1 MPINAGTRLGAFE
14 ILGPLGAGGMGE
26 VYRARDTRLQRDV
39 AIKVLPA
46 VLSGDPDRLARF
58 EREAKTLAAL
68 NHPNIAQIYGLE
80 ESAGLRALVMELVDG
95 RDLSEIIAATVDRAP
110 GLPLR
115 DALRIAAQIIDAL
128 DAAHEAGVIH
138 RDLKPANI
146 RVRDDGTV
154 KVLDFGL
161 AKALAEGGGSAS
173 ADPTNLPTLT
183 SPMMTQQGMV
193 LGTAAYVAPEQARG
207 RPVDRRADIWAF
219 GCVLFEMLSGQRP
232 FAGDSLSD
240 TIANV
245 LKDEPDWSALPATTP
260 TAVRRLLARCL
271 QKDPRRRLQAI
282 GDARIALEDLDD
294 TATAAPAAGVVSER
308 RRPFWR
314 IAGIAGIVFA
324 IAGWGLWLLGLTRGG
339 DAPPIVRLSVTPPG
353 RSAMVRQASS
363 SDANSHWSISPDGR
377 QIAFIIEKGTTR
389 QLVVRAL
396 DSFDARPIA
405 GTDGADFPFW
415 SPDSSAIGF
424 YADGKLKR
432 VTVAEDAV
440 RTICDSPPRS
450 SATWGQGV
458 ILFGRGGAPPPTGR
472 AGLSLWSVPDT
483 GGTPVPLGGD
493 AQRDAPEDFPQFLPD
508 GRHFIYLKETAE
520 VADRR
525 IMLGSLDAPNRQ
537 ELVKSSFKARYVRGG
552 HLIYIRDGVLVAQ
565 HMDVNKA
572 ALDGPVIKLVDDV
585 MVAEVPGQAMY
596 EASWSGAIA
605 YQARTYGV
613 PSTLSWVARDGH
625 TLESVMEPEDFI
637 TVNLAAHDR
646 LLSFATGDNS
656 IENEE
661 PPSLPWIYD
670 FDRKQRTRIR
680 IPDVRGVETPLLS
693 PDGSTV
699 AFAAHTVAG
708 AVADVR
714 IQPVSGVTPATI
726 VAKGPFNYHPIDWS
740 ADGRYLLLHGMPT
753 SLTRIALLSVDLQ
766 GDRTPVK
773 YVENMGSVA
782 QGQFS
787 PDGRF
792 VAYASNVSD
801 RFEVYLQR
809 FPATS
814 ERWQLSVDGGSQ
826 PRWRRDGRELYF
838 VGADGGMMA
847 VPVALDR
854 PVPATGSPVRLFD
867 SGLQPQNVFFYGGS
881 ALYAVSQDGQ
891 RFLLIRSVKAGDPG
905 SIRVVINAI
914 R

>member
-14 ILGPLGAGGMGE
+14 ILAPLGAGGMGE
-26 VYRARDTRLQRDV
+26 VYRARDRRLQRDV

-46 VLSGDPDRLARF
+46 VLSADPERLARF
-58 EREAKTLAAL
+58 EREATTLAAL
-68 NHPNIAQIYGLE
+68 NHPNIAQLYGLE
-80 ESAGLRALVMELVDG
+80 ESGEIRALVMELVDG
-95 RDLSEIIAATVDRAP
+95 RDLSEIIAANGDRVS
-110 GLPLR
+110 GLPLP

-146 RVRDDGTV
+146 RVRHDGTV

-161 AKALAEGGGSAS
+161 AKAMAPDGGGAS
-173 ADPTNLPTLT
+173 SDPTNRPTLT

-219 GCVLFEMLSGQRP
+219 GCVLFEMLAGQRP

-245 LKDEPDWSALPATTP
+245 LKDDPDWSALSATTP
-260 TAVRRLLARCL
+260 RAVRRLLARCL

-282 GDARIALEDLDD
+282 GDARIALEDIEDSPP
-294 TATAAPAAGVVSER
+294 AAPAAAAPSER
-308 RRPFWR
+308 RSPLWR
-314 IAGIAGIVFA
+314 IVAIAAIVFGV
-324 IAGWGLWLLGLTRGG
+324 AGWGLWLLRLTRAG
-339 DAPPIVRLSVTPPG
+339 DVPPIVRLSVTPPG
-353 RSAMVRQASS
+353 RSSMVRQASS
-363 SDANSHWSISPDGR
+363 SDANAHWSISPDGR
-377 QIAFIIEKGTTR
+377 QIAFIVEERGTR

-396 DSFDARPIA
+396 DSFDARPVA
-405 GTDGADFPFW
+405 GTEGADYPFW
-415 SPDSSAIGF
+415 SADSSAIGF
-424 YADGKLKR
+424 FADGKLKR
-432 VTVAEDAV
+432 VTIAEDAV

-458 ILFGRGGAPPPTGR
+458 ILFGRGGAPTPTGR
-472 AGLSLWSVPDT
+472 PHFSLWSVSDT
-483 GGTPVPLGGD
+483 GGTPVPLADD
-493 AQRDAPEDFPQFLPD
+493 AQRDSPEDFPQFLPD

-520 VADRR
+520 VANRR
-525 IMLGSLDAPNRQ
+525 IMLGSLDSPKRQ
-537 ELVKSSFKARYVRGG
+537 ELVKSSFKAQYARSG

-585 MVAEVPGQAMY
+585 RVAEVPGQAMY

-670 FDRKQRTRIR
+670 FDRKQRMRIR
-680 IPDVRGVETPLLS
+680 IPDVRSVETPLLS
-693 PDGSTV
+693 PDASKV
-699 AFAAHTVAG
+699 AFAAHTAAG
-708 AVADVR
+708 AIADVR
-714 IQPVSGVTPATI
+714 IEQVSGVTPATI
-726 VAKGPFNYHPIDWS
+726 IAKGPYNYHPIDWS

-753 SLTRIALLSVDLQ
+753 SLTRMALLSVDLQ

-773 YVENMGSVA
+773 YAENAASVA

-787 PDGRF
+787 PDGHF

-838 VGADGGMMA
+838 VAADGGMMA
-847 VPVALDR
+847 VPIALDR
-854 PVPATGSPVRLFD
+854 PVPGGPPVRLFD
-867 SGLQPQNVFFYGGS
+867 SGLSPQNVFFYGGA

-905 SIRVVINAI
+905 SIRVVINSI
-914 R
+914 RQ